1 MNLHEYQAKYR
12 FAEFGIPIPRGKV
25 ATTPDEAY
33 EIAKEFG
40 GVTAVKAQVHTGGR
54 GKKGGVQ
61 VSKTADEARQ
71 YAEDILGMDING
83 HTVHK
88 VLIDPGANIQDE
100 IYFAITNDRAARRP
114 LMMASSEGGM
124 DIEKV
129 NRETPEMIMR
139 VHIDPLLGI
148 RDYQIVEI
156 ASGID
161 LPRHLWKQF
170 TVIARGL
177 YRCYKE
183 SDATLCEINP
193 LAVVEENGEEILKA
207 LDGKMSLDDNGLYRH
222 PELAELRDTSEEP
235 IEELQA
241 REAGLSYVKLDG
253 QIGCMVNGAGLA
265 MATMD
270 LTAHFGEEYGIG
282 PANFLDVAGGAGADK
297 VAEALRIILADENVK
312 AILLNIFG
320 GITRC
325 DEVARGILMALDEIS
340 TDLPMIIRLAGT
352 NQEEGL
358 RLIEEANLQNV
369 KGATS
374 LYEAAQKAVATV
386 RGVGV

>member
-12 FAEFGIPIPRGKV
+12 FAEFGIPIPKGKV

-40 GVTAVKAQVHTGGR
+40 GLTVVKAQVHIGGR
-54 GKKGGVQ
+54 GKEGGVKK
-61 VSKTADEARQ
+61 SPTPDDARQ
-71 YAEDILGMDING
+71 NAEAILGMDIKG
-83 HTVHK
+83 HTVHQ
-88 VLIDPGANIQDE
+88 VLIDPGADIKDE

-114 LMMASSEGGM
+114 LIMASSEGGM
-124 DIEKV
+124 DIEEV
-129 NRETPEMIMR
+129 NRETPEKIMR

-161 LPRHLWKQF
+161 LPRDLWKQF
-170 TVIARGL
+170 GVIARGL
-177 YRCYKE
+177 YNCFIE

-193 LAVVEENGEEILKA
+193 LAVVEEDGKRLLKA
-207 LDGKMSLDDNGLYRH
+207 LDGKMSLDDNGLFRH
-222 PELAELRDTSEEP
+222 PELENLRDTSEEP
-235 IEELQA
+235 TEEIQA
-241 REAGLSYVKLDG
+241 REAGLNYVKLDG

-270 LTAHFGEEYGIG
+270 LTAHFGDEYGIG
-282 PANFLDVAGGAGADK
+282 PANFLDVSGGAGADK
-297 VAEALRIILADENVK
+297 VAAALRIILADVNVK
-312 AILLNIFG
+312 AVLLNIFG

-325 DEVARGILMALDEIS
+325 DEVAKGILQALDEVS

-369 KGATS
+369 KSAKS
-374 LYEAAQKAVATV
+374 LYEAAQKAVETV
-386 RGVGV
+386 RGVLA